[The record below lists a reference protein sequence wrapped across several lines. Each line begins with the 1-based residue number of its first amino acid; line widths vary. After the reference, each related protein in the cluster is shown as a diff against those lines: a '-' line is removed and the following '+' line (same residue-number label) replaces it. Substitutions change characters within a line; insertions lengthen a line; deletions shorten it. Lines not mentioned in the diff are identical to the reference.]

1 MKNKV
6 NYGTMATD
14 GEGAPHLASL
24 GSRPIMVAAAKARE
38 SAYTVHHHGEGTV
51 HLANVATKGGA
62 ADAEDSNSSDSS
74 GESADEGAVPRR
86 DIQLDERGV
95 AGYLL
100 EVVNILGEHP
110 HAFESL
116 KELVDRHPQSL
127 QRVGGPPHP
136 PWPLRKGLAAAE
148 GRVESRKPTPPR
160 DRDASRHAPHGSARG
175 GERNGGGAAGDTAK
189 CPIPVEER
197 VPGTRPTASQ

>member
-6 NYGTMATD
+6 NYGTISTD
-14 GEGAPHLASL
+14 GEGALHLASL

-38 SAYTVHHHGEGTV
+38 SAHAVHHHGEGAV
-51 HLANVATKGGA
+51 NLANVATKGGA

-100 EVVNILGEHP
+100 EVVNILGEDP

-136 PWPLRKGLAAAE
+136 PWPLRKGLVAAE
-148 GRVESRKPTPPR
+148 GRVECRTPTPACHR
-160 DRDASRHAPHGSARG
+160 TVGRQTAPVLDQGW
-175 GERNGGGAAGDTAK
+175 
-189 CPIPVEER
+189 
-197 VPGTRPTASQ
+197 

>member
-1 MKNKV
+1 MRNKV
-6 NYGTMATD
+6 NYGTIATD
-14 GEGAPHLASL
+14 GEGAPHLTSL
-24 GSRPIMVAAAKARE
+24 GSRPIMVAAARARE
-38 SAYTVHHHGEGTV
+38 SAHTVHHHGEGAV
-51 HLANVATKGGA
+51 NLANVATKGGA
-62 ADAEDSNSSDSS
+62 AEAEDSNSSDSS

-148 GRVESRKPTPPR
+148 GRVESRKPTPPC

-175 GERNGGGAAGDTAK
+175 GERNGGGAAGDNLR
-189 CPIPVEER
+189 IF
-197 VPGTRPTASQ
+197 VPTRKGCI